1 MTVSHPMFYL
11 DNDEVIISNAEVT
24 MVEQG
29 ACGIKW
35 PFKNC
40 CLKINSKI
48 LILYLVLAKR
58 EEWHTSETQT
68 QHVRGKFRSEC

>member
-29 ACGIKW
+29 ACDKKQ
-35 PFKNC
+35 PAFPT
-40 CLKINSKI
+40 
-48 LILYLVLAKR
+48 LYL
-58 EEWHTSETQT
+58 
-68 QHVRGKFRSEC
+68 GKEGMEF